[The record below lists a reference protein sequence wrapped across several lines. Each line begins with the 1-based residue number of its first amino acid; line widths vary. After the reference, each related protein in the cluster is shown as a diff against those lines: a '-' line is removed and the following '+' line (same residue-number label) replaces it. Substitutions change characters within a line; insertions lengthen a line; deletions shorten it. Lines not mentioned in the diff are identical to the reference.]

1 MFITEPERPTL
12 RSFVYLAKLLARN
25 PLHYYTHSAH
35 NFARGPDVK
44 QGVMSGVEISTVMSE
59 DIEALADDFAK
70 RRADLASVTSGLIVP
85 LGHLLQYDAP
95 TNTCAI
101 HIHIS
106 GVADKRRLYGNLI
119 HFLPVLPVFTI
130 NSPMAAS
137 EYFGQSYR
145 MAKSWAIGPIRDDWK
160 IRFQDIILSKRLGTV
175 ELRVF
180 DPCWDLERVRWLLR
194 AVKAIAELDVQLDP
208 GIDRYNTLRDSIC
221 REGLLDEAAD
231 LVDELRSMVPFPVE
245 LLEQT
250 ASDELKAIYESEGL
264 LGAYSALDS
273 GYRNGVFE
281 PREVTARQRAGT
293 VEGMIGFVGY
303 FVPRIPYYLG
313 KGIAEHYVSKGMVE

>member
-1 MFITEPERPTL
+1 MRKKYSSPSRSGQRFGRFI
-12 RSFVYLAKLLARN
+12 YLAKLLAKN
-25 PLHYYTHSAH
+25 PVLYYTHSAH
-35 NFARGPDVK
+35 NFARGSDVK

-106 GVADKRRLYGNLI
+106 GVEDKRRLYGNLI
-119 HFLPVLPVFTI
+119 HFLPVLSVFTI

-145 MAKSWAIGPIRDDWK
+145 MAKSWAIGPIKPDWK

-180 DPCWDLERVRWLLR
+180 DPCWDLDRVRWLLR
-194 AVKAIAELDVQLDP
+194 AVKAISELDVELDP
-208 GIDRYNTLRDSIC
+208 GIDCL
-221 REGLLDEAAD
+221 
-231 LVDELRSMVPFPVE
+231 
-245 LLEQT
+245 
-250 ASDELKAIYESEGL
+250 
-264 LGAYSALDS
+264 
-273 GYRNGVFE
+273 
-281 PREVTARQRAGT
+281 QRIAG
-293 VEGMIGFVGY
+293 
-303 FVPRIPYYLG
+303 
-313 KGIAEHYVSKGMVE
+313 